1 VGRKLSPISIR
12 TGTFLPWRS
21 RWFSERE
28 YADQAVEDAKIRR
41 FLQDKLSE
49 VGLES
54 VEVER
59 SGTKV
64 KVLLS
69 VSKPGLVIGRG
80 GAGIEILRESLAKE
94 IKGEFELE
102 VKEVKDPSLSAP
114 LLAERIAR
122 ALERRTQYKRVVREI
137 AEESISKGALGVK
150 IELAGRLGGR
160 RVARREKFSRGS
172 LPLSTL
178 RAEIDFAK
186 VTARTRYGSIGVKVW
201 VHRGEGKRE

>member
-1 VGRKLSPISIR
+1 MGRKLSPISIR